1 MKNAH
6 YPLEL
11 PPLYFPE
18 TALEPTIS
26 AQTMGFHHGKHFQKY
41 VDSLNAALEGHPE
54 YHDTCLEQLICQ
66 LDSLPQALQTPVR
79 HNGGGCFNHDFY
91 FRGLSPRPTEPQGA
105 LLEEI
110 QKDFGSFETMQK
122 ELMAASVAVFGSGW
136 GWLCYDKHRGT
147 LRVVTTKNQDTPY
160 EQKLYPI
167 VAVDVWEH
175 AYYLDYQNRRPD
187 YVQAV
192 LRHIDWEHASGIFR
206 NLVDGGVDTP
216 F

>member
-1 MKNAH
+1 
-6 YPLEL
+6 
-11 PPLYFPE
+11 
-18 TALEPTIS
+18 
-26 AQTMGFHHGKHFQKY
+26 
-41 VDSLNAALEGHPE
+41 
-54 YHDTCLEQLICQ
+54 
-66 LDSLPQALQTPVR
+66 
-79 HNGGGCFNHDFY
+79 
-91 FRGLSPRPTEPQGA
+91 
-105 LLEEI
+105 
-110 QKDFGSFETMQK
+110 MQK

-175 AYYLDYQNRRPD
+175 AYYLDYTEPPPRLC
-187 YVQAV
+187 AGCSCG
-192 LRHIDWEHASGIFR
+192 HMDWEHASGIFR